1 MLFDTQDDA
10 YPHRYQPLFPLAAA
24 GTVVLG
30 GTALYGG
37 CRYLQC
43 ILPGEESRA
52 TTGKYQTPT
61 NMSAGI
67 GLHWTTF
74 DKKIKTWCLQKSS
87 SQNFARAS
95 STGGRF
101 GDPYVEF

>member
-1 MLFDTQDDA
+1 MFDTQDDA
-10 YPHRYQPLFPLAAA
+10 NPHRDQPLFPLAAA
-24 GTVVLG
+24 WTVVFG
-30 GTALYGG
+30 RAALHDSR
-37 CRYLQC
+37 RYFQC
-43 ILPGEESRA
+43 ILPGKESRA